1 MQPDD
6 RPTPTTSTSTS
17 YGDTYPMTEYPMT
30 EGRQFTDYMSEA
42 GGMVYTGTT
51 RMVTYFVDRP
61 LLTGSMIFGGIG
73 AFLGSRLA
81 YVLAERRRKS
91 PADRA
96 MERIALFTETLG
108 EMLAPK
114 NRERAMKQISST
126 GRTLV
131 DRGQSLGST
140 VMERIPIDRV
150 LRMEEISM
158 EEKPSTMR
166 QIGYG
171 LSLIPVALALV
182 RNPLVRDFAYRFT
195 ARRIRSRRRR

>member
-1 MQPDD
+1 MQPDVHS
-6 RPTPTTSTSTS
+6 TPTTSTSTS
-17 YGDTYPMTEYPMT
+17 YGDTYPTTEYPMT

-61 LLTGSMIFGGIG
+61 LLTGSVIVGGIG

-81 YVLAERRRKS
+81 YMLAERRRKS

-96 MERIALFTETLG
+96 MERIGIITETLSG
-108 EMLAPK
+108 MMTPK
-114 NRERAMKQISST
+114 NRERAMKQISET

-131 DRGQSLGST
+131 DQGQSLRST
-140 VMERIPIDRV
+140 VMERIPMDRM
-150 LRMEEISM
+150 RQMEEISL
-158 EEKPSTMR
+158 EEKPSAIR

-171 LSLIPVALALV
+171 LSLIPVTLALV
-182 RNPLVRDFAYRFT
+182 RNPLVRDMAFRFA
-195 ARRIRSRRRR
+195 ARRVRPRRRR